1 MTDYVCSCHY
11 DSEVRLATGRSSL
24 IFVHRCSVHT
34 CCFLNHISYILQY
47 LTLPV
52 LDAAASA
59 PLYRPRHMYMHCSI
73 PRSRPTNELD
83 ETVGHLCGIGVLSDM
98 GQEASIRTGGAD
110 CVLADRLW
118 ERDGV
123 RDRHPR
129 QGELSECESLV
140 RRSLTCRLS

>member
-1 MTDYVCSCHY
+1 MYGPGNGGLRLLLSLQLGGA
-11 DSEVRLATGRSSL
+11 LATGRSSL
-24 IFVHRCSVHT
+24 IFVHRCLVQP
-34 CCFLNHISYILQY
+34 CLFLDHISYILLH

-59 PLYRPRHMYMHCSI
+59 PLCLPRHLYMYRSI
-73 PRSRPTNELD
+73 PRSRPAIELD

-98 GQEASIRTGGAD
+98 GQEASIRTGGTD
-110 CVLADRLW
+110 RVLADSLW

-129 QGELSECESLV
+129 QGELSVKAWYEDH
-140 RRSLTCRLS
+140 